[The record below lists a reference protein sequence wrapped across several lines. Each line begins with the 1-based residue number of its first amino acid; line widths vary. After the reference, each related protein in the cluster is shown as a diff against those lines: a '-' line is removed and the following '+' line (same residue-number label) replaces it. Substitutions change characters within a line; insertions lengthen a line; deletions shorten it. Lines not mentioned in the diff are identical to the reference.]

1 MDNHINVISGVA
13 RCGKDTFFNLF
24 KSNFQEEDCL
34 RIAFADELK
43 KELNTFLV
51 KNFRISAYTENN
63 QQKEI
68 IRPIMVSYGLAK
80 REVSKGKYW
89 INKVKKQIKS
99 SDNRFVFIT
108 DVRFPNEI
116 WQIKELGGFV
126 LHIEREGNLAP
137 NKEEEDNDPKNKE
150 ISDFHFKWKD
160 FEKEEEGYS
169 NKCVEEFIKKYNW
182 DGRENINK

>member
-1 MDNHINVISGVA
+1 MDNHIIGISGLA

-80 REVSKGKYW
+80 REISKGKYW
-89 INKVKKQIKS
+89 INKVKKQIIRNK
-99 SDNRFVFIT
+99 FI
-108 DVRFPNEI
+108 
-116 WQIKELGGFV
+116 
-126 LHIEREGNLAP
+126 
-137 NKEEEDNDPKNKE
+137 
-150 ISDFHFKWKD
+150 
-160 FEKEEEGYS
+160 
-169 NKCVEEFIKKYNW
+169 
-182 DGRENINK
+182 